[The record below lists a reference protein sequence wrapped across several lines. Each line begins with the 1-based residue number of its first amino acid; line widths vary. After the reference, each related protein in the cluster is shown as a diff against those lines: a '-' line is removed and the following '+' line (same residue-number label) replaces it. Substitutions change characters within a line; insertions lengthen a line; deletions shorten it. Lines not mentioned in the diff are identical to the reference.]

1 MLCIRLALAQGA
13 DHRLTRGSVAKKR
26 RDNGDK
32 SRTSLA
38 DSS

>member
-1 MLCIRLALAQGA
+1 MFCIRLALAQGE
-13 DHRLTRGSVAKKR
+13 DHHLTRGGVAKKR
-26 RDNGDK
+26 RDNRDK